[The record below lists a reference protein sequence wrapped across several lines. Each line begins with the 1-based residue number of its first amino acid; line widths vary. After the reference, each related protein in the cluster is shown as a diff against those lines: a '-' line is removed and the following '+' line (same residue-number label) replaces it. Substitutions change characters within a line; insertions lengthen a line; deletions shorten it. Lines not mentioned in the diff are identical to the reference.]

1 MVVGVKFK
9 DTDKCVYFDSNGIEL
24 KKDDYVIVQSDNGTL
39 FGKVFNIY
47 NEEKNNDNL
56 L

>member
-47 NEEKNNDNL
+47 N
-56 L
+56 